1 MLEQNIKNNSNLSVR
16 VEAILFYL
24 AEPVEIKFLVKT
36 LEVPRE
42 DIVDA
47 INEIEASLS
56 NRGIKIVRHNDEVSL
71 VTSPELGGL
80 IEKIIKEE
88 RERDL
93 GRAGIETLAIV
104 AYKGPVSK
112 KEIEYIRGVNSQY
125 ALRNLLLRG
134 LVEKKG
140 SETLERVIVYS
151 ITTETLRFLGLGNI
165 SDLPEYKEV
174 QKQLEVIE
182 ETEEE
187 KDVIEDTRDA
197 NGD

>member
-1 MLEQNIKNNSNLSVR
+1 MSSHNIKNDDKVSVR

-24 AEPVEIKFLVKT
+24 AEPVSVNFLVKL
-36 LEVPRE
+36 LEVSKKE
-42 DIVDA
+42 A
-47 INEIEASLS
+47 IEAIGELGMSLQK
-56 NRGIKIVRHNDEVSL
+56 RGMRAIYHDDEVTL
-71 VTSPELGGL
+71 VTAPEYSEL

-93 GRAGIETLAIV
+93 GTAGIETLSII

-134 LVEKKG
+134 LVEKKV
-140 SETLERVIVYS
+140 SPSDSRMIVYS
-151 ITTETLRFLGLGNI
+151 ITADTLRYLGLSHI
-165 SDLPEYKEV
+165 SDLPEYEETR
-174 QKQLEVIE
+174 KQL

-187 KDVIEDTRDA
+187 VETESDLEIK
-197 NGD
+197 N